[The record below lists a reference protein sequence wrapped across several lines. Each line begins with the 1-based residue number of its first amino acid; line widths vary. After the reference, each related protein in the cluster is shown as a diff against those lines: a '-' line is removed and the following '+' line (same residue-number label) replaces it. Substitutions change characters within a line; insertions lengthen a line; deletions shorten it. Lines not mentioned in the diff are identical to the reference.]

1 MSRQVQLRKI
11 VGRQIA
17 KKRKEAGLTQE
28 AMGPLV
34 HLSTEGYARY
44 ERGETVPDIMF
55 LEKLSAIFECSVVEL
70 VTQTSIGVS
79 AQAQHIA
86 KLLES
91 VSTSDRDEIVKIV
104 ETVVF
109 LCHKKMKRTI
119 KPY

>member
-55 LEKLSAIFECSVVEL
+55 LEKLSKIFECSVVEL
-70 VTQTSIGVS
+70 VTQTSIGVT

-86 KLLES
+86 RLLEE
-91 VSTSDRDEIVKIV
+91 VSSSDRDEIVRIV
-104 ETVVF
+104 ESVVS
-109 LCHKKMKRTI
+109 LCYKKTRRTTRS
-119 KPY
+119 Y